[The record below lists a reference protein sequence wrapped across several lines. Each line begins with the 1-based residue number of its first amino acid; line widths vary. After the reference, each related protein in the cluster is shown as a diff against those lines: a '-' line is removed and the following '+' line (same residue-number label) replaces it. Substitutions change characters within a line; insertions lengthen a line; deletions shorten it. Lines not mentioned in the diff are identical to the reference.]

1 MDSLRRSGEIAPGNK
16 RSDGMTSVTDF
27 EQGQVFTV
35 EAGGKPVSLELSA
48 VKPIAA
54 SPRPG
59 GGFSL
64 VFRGPRETPLPQ
76 ATYRFTGHG
85 GEHEIFIVPIAAD
98 AAGRLYE
105 AVFN

>member
-1 MDSLRRSGEIAPGNK
+1 MA
-16 RSDGMTSVTDF
+16 SVTDF
-27 EQGQVFTV
+27 EQGQVFTI
-35 EAGGKPVSLELSA
+35 EASGRQVSLELSA
-48 VKPIAA
+48 VNPIAA

-64 VFRGPRETPLPQ
+64 MFRGPRETPLPQ
-76 ATYRFTGHG
+76 ATYRFTGNG
-85 GEHEIFIVPIAAD
+85 GEHDIFIVPVAAD